1 MGKAANAS
9 SLPTGRSQRRPSTR
23 RREAA
28 WGYLF
33 VSPWIVGF
41 LLFSAGPILAAFYFS
56 FTEYP
61 ILGSPEWVGLQNYQ
75 TLLTDDKLFW
85 VSLYNTAFYV
95 LFSVPLHQGVAFLL
109 ALLLAQRVRGVAL
122 FRTAYYLPVMIP
134 FVAMAVVWKA
144 VLHPAVGLLNQC
156 LFLVGL
162 PAVNLLASETM
173 VKPVLIFLTLWLV
186 GTPMIV
192 YLAGLQGIPEQLY
205 EAAAIDGATVFQRLT
220 RVTIPMM
227 TPAVLFNVILDIINS
242 FQVFA
247 HALIITDGGPVNAS
261 LFYVLYLFRQ
271 GFELF
276 QMGYASALAVVLFVI
291 ILFFTGVIMRTSS
304 AWVHYERL

>member
-1 MGKAANAS
+1 M
-9 SLPTGRSQRRPSTR
+9 RV
-23 RREAA
+23 REAV

-33 VSPWIVGF
+33 VSPWVVGF

-61 ILGSPEWVGLQNYQ
+61 ILGSPEWIGLANYR

-85 VSLYNTAFYV
+85 TSLYNTGFYV
-95 LFSVPLHQGVAFLL
+95 IFSVPLHQGVAFLL

-162 PAVNLLASETM
+162 PAVNLLASDVM

-205 EAAAIDGATVFQRLT
+205 EAAAIDGATVFQRLR

-227 TPAVLFNVILDIINS
+227 TPVILFNVILDIINS

-261 LFYVLYLFRQ
+261 LFYVLYLYRQ

-276 QMGYASALAVVLFVI
+276 QMGYASALAVVLFAI
-291 ILFFTGVIMRTSS
+291 ILFFTAVIMRSS
-304 AWVHYERL
+304 SSWVHYERL